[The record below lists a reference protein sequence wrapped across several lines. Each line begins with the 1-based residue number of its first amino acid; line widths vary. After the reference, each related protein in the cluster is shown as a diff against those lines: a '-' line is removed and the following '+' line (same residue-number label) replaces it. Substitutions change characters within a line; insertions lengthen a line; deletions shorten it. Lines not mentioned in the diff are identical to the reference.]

1 MKDFMA
7 TGCFRLIVSERL
19 KCNVQVPTAGY
30 TTVEQLNLD
39 ASRSSGIFGR
49 SSTVQPN
56 ANHVFYLIK
65 F

>member
-19 KCNVQVPTAGY
+19 KCDVQVPTSGH
-30 TTVEQLNLD
+30 TNVEQLNLD
-39 ASRSSGIFGR
+39 ASRSNGIFGK

>member
-1 MKDFMA
+1 MNDFMA

-19 KCNVQVPTAGY
+19 KCDVQDPTAGH
-30 TTVEQLNLD
+30 TIVEQLNLD
-39 ASRSSGIFGR
+39 ASRSNGIFGR

>member
-1 MKDFMA
+1 MNDFMA

-19 KCNVQVPTAGY
+19 KCNVQVPTAGH
-30 TTVEQLNLD
+30 TIVEQLNLD
-39 ASRSSGIFGR
+39 AHRSNGIFGR